1 MNKEMIDEAVKI
13 INERFLTPVIYYLD
27 YGYKSDFV
35 CFFEIDI
42 DEEEIYK
49 AEEAITN
56 KTGIATEVVDIR
68 EFDPFDSAD
77 IVSNGELV
85 YSESAVM
92 EAFFKSAVMAEIEI
106 RAKQKEMFM
115 ERKSSTNT
123 LYIQ

>member
-56 KTGIATEVVDIR
+56 KTGIAAEVVDIR